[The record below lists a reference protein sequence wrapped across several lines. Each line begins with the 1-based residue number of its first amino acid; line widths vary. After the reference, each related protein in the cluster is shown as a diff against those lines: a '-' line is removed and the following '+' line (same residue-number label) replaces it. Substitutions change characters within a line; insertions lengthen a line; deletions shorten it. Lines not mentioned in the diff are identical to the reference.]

1 MTCRKKQR
9 DRCQFTGLQ
18 NHLFFCFFDTF
29 FDIAAS
35 LKRKRTPCA
44 KEFNRIPNQVQLLL
58 DGKQILAGQSLFDAL
73 TATGGDVLLA
83 TNEQAA
89 EAQEL
94 FARLEGVDI
103 EPAAA
108 VALASLMQCVKE
120 GRVEKDA
127 VVMLNIT
134 GGGIARY
141 RREFNPVRQHPD
153 LVFPVGAD
161 PEDVKSRVLELFK

>member
-1 MTCRKKQR
+1 MT
-9 DRCQFTGLQ
+9 G
-18 NHLFFCFFDTF
+18 
-29 FDIAAS
+29 
-35 LKRKRTPCA
+35 
-44 KEFNRIPNQVQLLL
+44 
-58 DGKQILAGQSLFDAL
+58 GLFDAL

-161 PEDVKSRVLELFK
+161 PEEVKSRVLELFK